1 MGLTPIY
8 GIAEPFQLPE
18 SQRRLA
24 YTAAVAVVIGAIL
37 VICAELLE
45 KMQAR
50 SQQREAL
57 EVRDRM
63 IIPPRCDAKSKDM
76 GLTQVQFWKDYFT
89 RDEPFVPTP

>member
-1 MGLTPIY
+1 IVNDDIVPKSITQ
-8 GIAEPFQLPE
+8 IAIASL
-18 SQRRLA
+18 
-24 YTAAVAVVIGAIL
+24 VAIFIGVALVIGA
-37 VICAELLE
+37 ETWE

-63 IIPPRCDAKSKDM
+63 IIPPRCDAKSKEM
-76 GLTQVQFWKDYFT
+76 GLTAVQSWRDYFT